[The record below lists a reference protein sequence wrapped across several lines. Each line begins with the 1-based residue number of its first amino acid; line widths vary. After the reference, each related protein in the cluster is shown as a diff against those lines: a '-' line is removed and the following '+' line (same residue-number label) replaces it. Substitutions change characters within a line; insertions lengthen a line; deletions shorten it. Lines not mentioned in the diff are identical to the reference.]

1 MGEFSEFILPDGRK
15 AVFNQATGGYFIEGT
30 TEEALLKATETM
42 QLKGLHSLAVKRI
55 RQVLNVVFWGLVAFI
70 VKVFIS
76 VADQFDNHSARP
88 VAEGVGK
95 TIGIAF
101 GVAMAVLLTL
111 GILGFLSAAGFEF
124 GRAKKKESSLPAIPG
139 NGVENTKKPKRRLR
153 PIGSH
158 AQAFLSRKK

>member
-1 MGEFSEFILPDGRK
+1 MGEFPEFFLPDGRK

-70 VKVFIS
+70 VKVLLS

-101 GVAMAVLLTL
+101 GFALAVLLAI
-111 GILGFLSAAGFEF
+111 GVLGFLTAAGLDFS
-124 GRAKKKESSLPAIPG
+124 RHKKQNNSMPAIPAG
-139 NGVENTKKPKRRLR
+139 GVENSKKVKRRLR

-158 AQAFLSRKK
+158 AQAILSRKK